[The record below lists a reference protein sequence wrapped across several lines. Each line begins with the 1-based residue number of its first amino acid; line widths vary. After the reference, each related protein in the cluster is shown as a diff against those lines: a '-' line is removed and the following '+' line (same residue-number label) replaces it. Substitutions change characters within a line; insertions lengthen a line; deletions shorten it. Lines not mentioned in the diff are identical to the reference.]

1 MRIQYTISMGDSIHV
16 EVSHNRNDIDVNSH
30 DKKHCVYAQITIEMK
45 QLKIDIYNFEIDT

>member
-1 MRIQYTISMGDSIHV
+1 MGDSIHV